1 MTETGGETQR
11 NTKRQAGVLLALIL
25 LTGIVFSPVAHFDF
39 INLDDDAYVTANATV
54 QKGLTPEGI
63 AWAFMTMQVSN
74 WHPFTWLSHMLD
86 CQLFGLRPGDHHMV
100 NLILHI
106 LAAAALFLVLARMTG
121 TFWNSAFVAAL
132 FAIHPLHVESVAWI
146 AERKDVLS
154 GLMWMLTLA
163 AYAQYAQRPGWTR
176 YLLVILFFVIG
187 LLSKPMIVTLPF
199 VLLLLDYWP
208 LRRFDVSNWV
218 GSIRT
223 LTRLVLEKTPLI
235 ALSAAS
241 CVITVIAQSQGGSL
255 ASTEMFPFHIRLAN
269 AVVSYVMYIVK
280 TFYPVGLAVFYPHPG
295 PSLPAWQIIGA
306 ACVLIAVTVAAILL
320 MRRFPYLLVG
330 WLWYLGTL
338 APVIGLVQVGGQA
351 MADRYTYIPLIGLFI
366 MLTWG
371 LRDFGSWILA
381 LGLGQKCET
390 RALHF
395 AVPAGAVTLLLSV
408 LTAFQASYWRDS
420 VTLFEH
426 ALRVTEHNS
435 VAHNNLGTALMD
447 RGRYDEAAIHF
458 LKAFEEAPSNTDA
471 LNNLG
476 VMLLVLGKPA
486 DAVSVFK
493 NVLERMPTDATV
505 ECNLGVAFMQQG
517 NAEAARRH
525 LMRALQ
531 LDPNCDKARQAR
543 ALLDKN
549 SK

>member
-1 MTETGGETQR
+1 MTENGGDTQR

-39 INLDDDAYVTANATV
+39 VNLDDDVYVTANAIV

-63 AWAFMTMQVSN
+63 AWAFTTMQVSN
-74 WHPFTWLSHMLD
+74 WHPLTWLSHMLD
-86 CQLFGLRPGDHHMV
+86 CQLFGVRPGAHHMV
-100 NLILHI
+100 NLILHV
-106 LAAAALFLVLARMTG
+106 LAASALFLVLAQMTG

-176 YLLVILFFVIG
+176 YLLVIFFFVLG

-241 CVITVIAQSQGGSL
+241 CVITVIAQWQGGSL

-280 TFYPVGLAVFYPHPG
+280 TFYPVGLAVSYPHPG
-295 PSLPAWQIIGA
+295 PSLPAWQILGA

-338 APVIGLVQVGGQA
+338 APVIGLVQVGSQA
-351 MADRYTYIPLIGLFI
+351 MADRYTYVPLIGLFI

-371 LRDFGSWILA
+371 LRDFGFWILD
-381 LGLGQKCET
+381 LRFGRKCET

-395 AVPAGAVTLLLSV
+395 AVPAGAVILLLSV
-408 LTAFQASYWRDS
+408 LTALQASYWRDS

-458 LKAFEEAPSNTDA
+458 SKAFEEAPSNTDA

-486 DAVSVFK
+486 EAASVFT

-505 ECNLGVAFMQQG
+505 ESNLGVAFMQEG
-517 NAEAARRH
+517 NAEAARQH
-525 LMRALQ
+525 LMRALE

-543 ALLDKN
+543 ALLDKTSN
-549 SK
+549 